1 MSIEKLLSTNGDGEA
16 IAQSPRFRHLIDHA
30 MHMLETALKSDQ
42 LSEFE
47 RAQLAVQ
54 ILELELQKG
63 DRHSSTVQPAEEP
76 LPELSDDWKGW
87 IIENKLRQIPNENLI
102 QTMIRDGIDAEVA
115 TRAVHTIQADP
126 TFQQQHEATQRLRK
140 LESVLA
146 TQRKVSEL
154 SSNFG
159 TIERRKDVSKEE
171 FLEQYYATNTPV
183 ILTDMM
189 NDWPALSLWNPEF
202 FRTQYGDAEVQIQF
216 GRNSDP
222 DYEVNCN
229 KHKLTIRMRQYVD
242 MIRHGGE
249 SNNYYMV
256 ANNGNLDRPE
266 LKDLL
271 KDIILPEWLNPD
283 DLTGRAFFW
292 FGPEGSITPLHHD
305 PCNLIMAQI
314 HGRKRWRMIS
324 PAHTPLIY
332 NDIGVFSRVDLEN
345 PDYEKYPL
353 FKDVHI
359 IETIVNPGE
368 IIFVPVGW
376 WHQVK
381 GLDVSISLS
390 FTNFVFPNA
399 YSYQD
404 PHIRSG
410 S

>member
-1 MSIEKLLSTNGDGEA
+1 
-16 IAQSPRFRHLIDHA
+16 QR
-30 MHMLETALKSDQ
+30 
-42 LSEFE
+42 
-47 RAQLAVQ
+47 
-54 ILELELQKG
+54 G
-63 DRHSSTVQPAEEP
+63 DRPSSTVQPAEEP

-102 QTMIRDGIDAEVA
+102 QTMIRDGIDADLA

-189 NDWPALSLWNPEF
+189 NDWPALSLWNSEF

-242 MIRHGGE
+242 MIRQGGD